1 MGHFVNT
8 NGTKYLP
15 DVPIICQCNRPLAR
29 WVVVLSFALFIYLFS
44 AEIGYLK
51 YDRFASS
58 LTVLSSSALSDA
70 RILIQSDI
78 HAVGTLH
85 SLGSTLEKEKE
96 ARERSK
102 TRSSAAMQH
111 CIIIATRLNYKI
123 NDSIN
128 V

>member
-1 MGHFVNT
+1 MGGRFIIYFV
-8 NGTKYLP
+8 
-15 DVPIICQCNRPLAR
+15 
-29 WVVVLSFALFIYLFS
+29 YLFS

-96 ARERSK
+96 ARKRSK
-102 TRSSAAMQH
+102 LVHR
-111 CIIIATRLNYKI
+111 RLWNI
-123 NDSIN
+123 